1 VACKPS
7 TAATPIT
14 EFPSCCHFEGVGR
27 GHSPAR
33 GGLGRRGRAA
43 HRRRHGGEAAV
54 ELPEATLR
62 RGLADPDALVLLAKA
77 LHRALLVGDGAAE
90 ARILGPGKLE
100 RVPDGAGLGHD
111 LLEDVPH
118 ARVLVAYDDVLQLD
132 QLGVLLARPVRI
144 VLGRVHTVDEHT
156 LLLVTPGRHTLVGF
170 EPAAVTLIGRLR
182 LGESGLN
189 LPGLR
194 GHIGEHDGEVVRHI
208 AAPLLALHRHPE
220 LAA

>member
-1 VACKPS
+1 M
-7 TAATPIT
+7 
-14 EFPSCCHFEGVGR
+14 
-27 GHSPAR
+27 AR
-33 GGLGRRGRAA
+33 
-43 HRRRHGGEAAV
+43 
-54 ELPEATLR
+54 LR
-62 RGLADPDALVLLAKA
+62 RAFSALASSSESLTALALATA
-77 LHRALLVGDGAAE
+77 CF
-90 ARILGPGKLE
+90 
-100 RVPDGAGLGHD
+100 
-111 LLEDVPH
+111 EDVPH

-182 LGESGLN
+182 LRESGLN